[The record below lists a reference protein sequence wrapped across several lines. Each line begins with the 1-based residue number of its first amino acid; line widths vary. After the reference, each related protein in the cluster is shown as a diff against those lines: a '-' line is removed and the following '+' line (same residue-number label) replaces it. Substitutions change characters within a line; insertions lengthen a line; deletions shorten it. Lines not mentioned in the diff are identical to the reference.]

1 MGPDN
6 SGQSDLENQYRNAK
20 DVNELIKIFR
30 NGHIELNQLSA
41 DSIPLD
47 DDAASDVMTGF
58 ISTWILLCGQLP
70 IDSREKL
77 NEAVQSLIDWLY
89 KFQSH
94 LLSDPS
100 FNLNKDLLHMLKR
113 ALIPAGKPHY

>member
-1 MGPDN
+1 MGPN
-6 SGQSDLENQYRNAK
+6 NTGQSDLENQYRNAK
-20 DVNELIKIFR
+20 DVNELISIFR
-30 NGHIELNQLSA
+30 NNHIEINHLSA

-47 DDAASDVMTGF
+47 DDAAFDVISGF
-58 ISTWILLCGQLP
+58 ICSWILLCGQLP

-77 NEAVQSLIDWLY
+77 NEAVQSLIDYLY

-100 FNLNKDLLHMLKR
+100 FNIDKDLLHLLKR
-113 ALIPAGKPHY
+113 VLIRPGTPLY